1 MFNFMI
7 KLLYKIIVEYKDV
20 IKIVIQFNFIIIQN
34 KMEVQEVFDIFIK
47 DSYFWDKVD
56 IVYYDQLLGVINYI
70 IWCLVREYLSC
81 FGFKGKNQNNIL
93 KKL

>member
-56 IVYYDQLLGVINYI
+56 IVYFDQLLGVINYI
-70 IWCLVREYLSC
+70 IWCLVREYLSF
-81 FGFKGKNQNNIL
+81 FGFRGKNSNNIL
-93 KKL
+93 KK

>member
-56 IVYYDQLLGVINYI
+56 SL
-70 IWCLVREYLSC
+70 
-81 FGFKGKNQNNIL
+81 F
-93 KKL
+93 